1 MPCTALA
8 THRSPQNFQ
17 MELDCDE
24 SATTMKVNPDP
35 PDSQTSP
42 QDGIMKML
50 MAISS
55 QMMANTKDLQDQIKN
70 ALDLSSMNSK

>member
-1 MPCTALA
+1 
-8 THRSPQNFQ
+8 
-17 MELDCDE
+17 
-24 SATTMKVNPDP
+24 
-35 PDSQTSP
+35 
-42 QDGIMKML
+42 MKML